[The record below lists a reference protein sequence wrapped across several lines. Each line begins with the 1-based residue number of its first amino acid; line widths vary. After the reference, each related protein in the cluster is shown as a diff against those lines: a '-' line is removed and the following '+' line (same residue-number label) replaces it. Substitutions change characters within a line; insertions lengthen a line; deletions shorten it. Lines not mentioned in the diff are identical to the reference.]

1 MFRDWEESDEEVEYE
16 CRVTCSVRQPNQED
30 KMSMDNILSEE
41 ISETNTMIHN
51 PVEMADKVE
60 EEVNG
65 REDLTPAQIQQLM
78 SVIAGMESI
87 KRAGGEEGPSAGSS
101 GSPPPTDEEIQQ
113 FIDYVGMGVINN
125 DRLEYEERRKR
136 DQEEENQPE
145 PPKRNKTASQY
156 FWRRHYLSIIQ
167 EDEEEH
173 TEQTPGSSRS
183 CSRANSRPGSTYENN
198 FNRISRVLGAMSPLA
213 LEQRGSVD
221 TSDKAETIRD
231 VRASWGSEMS
241 VDSLTS
247 VNSILSEEGSIT
259 SNGSFISDTCQP
271 DLYQTSSDTDQVS
284 DNCQKRASQS
294 LSCLLDSVHPPS
306 NTPDSMMSCESP
318 TARLSKSEIDND
330 EGVHV
335 IKFKMGSKFK
345 QSIQEIEESKR
356 KGKREFKE
364 FGENSP
370 LKEGYGTPT
379 QVVQFMGD
387 VPASL
392 YQAPILTS
400 FDPPSDSIFL
410 NNIAPSLPLT
420 EVKTLINYAPCDKDE
435 C

>member
-1 MFRDWEESDEEVEYE
+1 
-16 CRVTCSVRQPNQED
+16 
-30 KMSMDNILSEE
+30 
-41 ISETNTMIHN
+41 MIHN
-51 PVEMADKVE
+51 PVEMAGKVE
-60 EEVNG
+60 EEDNG

-136 DQEEENQPE
+136 DQEEE
-145 PPKRNKTASQY
+145 
-156 FWRRHYLSIIQ
+156 
-167 EDEEEH
+167 EEH

-198 FNRISRVLGAMSPLA
+198 FNRLSRVLGAMSPLA
-213 LEQRGSVD
+213 LEQRVTLD
-221 TSDKAETIRD
+221 TTDKAETIRD
-231 VRASWGSEMS
+231 MRASWGSEMS
-241 VDSLTS
+241 VDSLAS

-259 SNGSFISDTCQP
+259 SNGSFISDTCQT
-271 DLYQTSSDTDQVS
+271 DLYQTSSDQVS

-356 KGKREFKE
+356 KD
-364 FGENSP
+364 GE
-370 LKEGYGTPT
+370 
-379 QVVQFMGD
+379 D
-387 VPASL
+387 
-392 YQAPILTS
+392 
-400 FDPPSDSIFL
+400 
-410 NNIAPSLPLT
+410 
-420 EVKTLINYAPCDKDE
+420 
-435 C
+435 